1 MTLGKPIFEYS
12 KLIVKP
18 AYYLY
23 VIALLTIGLGLQ
35 LIYGSYLISTSLFII
50 FEILHI
56 AFLYYNETKFKE
68 TGKTRILRLFE
79 NKLEVDLFFFNEPKN
94 YSFLFSN
101 LSHIFLNK
109 TSLVLKTQKQ
119 EAIENLTTGF
129 NYSDK
134 KQVLAFI
141 ERFEISQKIQTS

>member
-23 VIALLTIGLGLQ
+23 AMALFTIGLALQ
-35 LIYGSYLISTSLFII
+35 LIYGSYLISTSIFII

>member
-23 VIALLTIGLGLQ
+23 VIALLTIGLALQ
-35 LIYGSYLISTSLFII
+35 LIYGSYLISTSIFII

-68 TGKTRILRLFE
+68 TGKTRTLRLFE
-79 NKLEVDLFFFNEPKN
+79 NKLEVDLFFFNKHKN
-94 YSFLFSN
+94 YSFSFSD
-101 LSHIFLNK
+101 LSHILLK
-109 TSLVLKTQKQ
+109 KPSLVLKTPKQ
-119 EAIENLTTGF
+119 EAIEILITGF

-134 KQVLAFI
+134 KQVLALI
-141 ERFEISQKIQTS
+141 EQFETSQELQTS